1 MDTAADGTATDASA
15 GARHGLPGEH
25 RETAGPRPG
34 TGALDRARAAWDGR
48 RPAWSRRL
56 TLPPGA
62 RPYLP
67 ALALY
72 GVAKLVGLTVF
83 ASLLEYAGDYHD
95 KKPRFGGGAHWWDV
109 LATWDGWWYLQ
120 VAEHGYHPSLVRLD
134 SDGLFTVQQNSVAFF
149 PLYPALIRMVSEATG
164 LGLYGSGILVSVL
177 ASFVAAAGIYAVV
190 RLIAGARAGTV
201 AAGLWAVAP
210 GAGVEWAVYSESVFV
225 ALAAWACYAVMTRRW
240 VAAGL
245 LAFTAGLNRPTSAVL
260 IGAVGLAA
268 LVTLARPASRREHG
282 VRGPLYAMVI
292 APLGLLSYVA
302 WVGWSTGDPSAYFI
316 LQREGWAHFF
326 DYGAYTLDVLRNLAV
341 GRGDYVFAFSTPD
354 LLSLQLV
361 LALPFLIALMLRKKP
376 PLVLVAYTL
385 ASIITVLGTQQMF
398 GNTMRYLLPA
408 FPLLLAPA
416 AALARLKLP
425 SLTVFF
431 TTAAIAS
438 GWYAHYVIFEL
449 GVP

>member
-1 MDTAADGTATDASA
+1 MDTAADDTVTDGPAGTGERPA
-15 GARHGLPGEH
+15 G
-25 RETAGPRPG
+25 ETA
-34 TGALDRARAAWDGR
+34 ARSWR
-48 RPAWSRRL
+48 SWPPA
-56 TLPPGA
+56 LPPGA
-62 RPYLP
+62 RPYLAP
-67 ALALY
+67 LALY
-72 GVAKLVGLTVF
+72 GITKLVGLGVF
-83 ASLLEYAGDYHD
+83 ATLLTHAGDFRG
-95 KKPRFGGGAHWWDV
+95 KNPRFGGGAHWWDV

-120 VAEHGYHPSLVRLD
+120 VAEHGYSPSLVRLGG
-134 SDGLFTVQQNSVAFF
+134 DGLFTVQQNSVAFF
-149 PLYPALIRMVSEATG
+149 PLYPALIRMVSESTG

-177 ASFVAAAGIYAVV
+177 TSFVAAAGIYAVIS
-190 RLIAGARAGTV
+190 LLAGARAGTV

-210 GAGVEWAVYSESVFV
+210 GAGVEWAVYSESLFV
-225 ALAAWACYAVMTRRW
+225 ALAAWACYAVMKGRW

-282 VRGPLYAMVI
+282 VRGPVYAILV
-292 APLGLLSYVA
+292 APLGLLSYIA
-302 WVGWSTGDPSAYFI
+302 WVGWSTGEATAYFT

-326 DYGAYTLDVLRNLAV
+326 DYGAYTWDVLRNLAV
-341 GRGDYVFAFSTPD
+341 GRGDYPFAFSTPD

-361 LALPFLIALMLRKKP
+361 LALPFLIALMLRKRP

-385 ASIITVLGTQQMF
+385 ATIITVLGTQQMF

-416 AALARLKLP
+416 AALSRLKLP
-425 SLTVFF
+425 SLGVFF
-431 TTAAIAS
+431 TTASIAS

>member
-1 MDTAADGTATDASA
+1 MDTAADDTVTDGPA
-15 GARHGLPGEH
+15 GAGERPPGEAAA
-25 RETAGPRPG
+25 RSWRSWPP
-34 TGALDRARAAWDGR
+34 AL
-48 RPAWSRRL
+48 PA
-56 TLPPGA
+56 GA
-62 RPYLP
+62 RPYLAP
-67 ALALY
+67 LALY
-72 GVAKLVGLTVF
+72 GVTKLVGLGIF
-83 ASLLEYAGDYHD
+83 ASLLTYAGDFRG
-95 KKPRFGGGAHWWDV
+95 KNPRFGGGAHWWDV
-109 LATWDGWWYLQ
+109 LGTWDGWWYLQ
-120 VAEHGYHPSLVRLD
+120 VAEHGYSPALVRLGG
-134 SDGLFTVQQNSVAFF
+134 DGLFTVQQNSVAFF
-149 PLYPALIRMVSEATG
+149 PLYPALIRLVSETTG

-177 ASFVAAAGIYAVV
+177 TSFVAAAGIYAVIS
-190 RLIAGARAGTV
+190 LIAGARAGTV

-210 GAGVEWAVYSESVFV
+210 GAGVEWAVYSESLFV
-225 ALAAWACYAVMTRRW
+225 ALAAWACYAVMKGRW

-282 VRGPLYAMVI
+282 VRGPVYAMLV
-292 APLGLLSYVA
+292 APLGLLSYIA
-302 WVGWSTGDPSAYFI
+302 WVGYRTGEATAYFT

-326 DYGAYTLDVLRNLAV
+326 DYGAYTWDVLRNLAV
-341 GRGDYVFAFSTPD
+341 GRGDYPFAFSTPD

-385 ASIITVLGTQQMF
+385 ATIVTVLGTQQMF

-416 AALARLKLP
+416 AALSRLKLP
-425 SLTVFF
+425 SLVVFF
-431 TTAAIAS
+431 TTASIAS

>member
-1 MDTAADGTATDASA
+1 MTAMDTAADDTVTDGPAGT
-15 GARHGLPGEH
+15 GERRPGE
-25 RETAGPRPG
+25 TA
-34 TGALDRARAAWDGR
+34 ARSWR
-48 RPAWSRRL
+48 TWPPA
-56 TLPPGA
+56 LPPGA
-62 RPYLP
+62 RPYLAP
-67 ALALY
+67 LALY
-72 GVAKLVGLTVF
+72 GVTKLVGLGVF
-83 ASLLEYAGDYHD
+83 ATLLTHAGDFRG
-95 KKPRFGGGAHWWDV
+95 KNPRFGGGAHWWDV

-120 VAEHGYHPSLVRLD
+120 VAEHGYSPSLVRLGG
-134 SDGLFTVQQNSVAFF
+134 DGLFTVQQNSVAFF
-149 PLYPALIRMVSEATG
+149 PLYPALIRMVSESTG

-177 ASFVAAAGIYAVV
+177 TSFVAAAGIYAVIS
-190 RLIAGARAGTV
+190 LIAGARAGTV

-210 GAGVEWAVYSESVFV
+210 GAGVEWAVYSESLFV
-225 ALAAWACYAVMTRRW
+225 AIAAWTCYAVMKGRW

-282 VRGPLYAMVI
+282 VRGPVYAMLV
-292 APLGLLSYVA
+292 APLGLLSYIA
-302 WVGWSTGDPSAYFI
+302 WVGWSTGEATAYFT

-326 DYGAYTLDVLRNLAV
+326 DYGAYTWDVLRNLAV
-341 GRGDYVFAFSTPD
+341 GRGDYPFAFSTPD

-361 LALPFLIALMLRKKP
+361 LALPFLIALMLRKRP

-385 ASIITVLGTQQMF
+385 ATIVTVLGTQQMF

-416 AALARLKLP
+416 AALSRLKLP
-425 SLTVFF
+425 TLVVFF
-431 TTAAIAS
+431 TTASIAS

>member
-1 MDTAADGTATDASA
+1 MDTAADDTVTDGPAGSGGRPPGEA
-15 GARHGLPGEH
+15 GARTWRSRLP
-25 RETAGPRPG
+25 
-34 TGALDRARAAWDGR
+34 AL
-48 RPAWSRRL
+48 PA
-56 TLPPGA
+56 GA
-62 RPYLP
+62 RPYLAP
-67 ALALY
+67 LVLY
-72 GVAKLVGLTVF
+72 GVTKLVGLGVF
-83 ASLLEYAGDYHD
+83 ASLLTYAGDFRG
-95 KKPRFGGGAHWWDV
+95 KNPRFGGGAHWWDV
-109 LATWDGWWYLQ
+109 LGTWDGWWYLQ
-120 VAEHGYHPSLVRLD
+120 VAEHGYSPSLVRLGG
-134 SDGLFTVQQNSVAFF
+134 DGLFTVQQNSVAFF
-149 PLYPALIRMVSEATG
+149 PLYPALIRMVSETTG

-177 ASFVAAAGIYAVV
+177 TSFVAAAGIYAVIS
-190 RLIAGARAGTV
+190 LLAGARAGTI

-210 GAGVEWAVYSESVFV
+210 GAGVEWAVYSESLFV
-225 ALAAWACYAVMTRRW
+225 ALAAWTCYAVMKGRW

-282 VRGPLYAMVI
+282 VRGPVYAMLV
-292 APLGLLSYVA
+292 APLGLLSYIA
-302 WVGWSTGDPSAYFI
+302 WVGYSTGEATAYFT

-326 DYGAYTLDVLRNLAV
+326 DYGAYTWDVLRNLAV
-341 GRGDYVFAFSTPD
+341 GRGAYPFAFSTPD

-361 LALPFLIALMLRKKP
+361 LALPFLVALMLRRKP

-385 ASIITVLGTQQMF
+385 ATIVTVLGTQQMF

-416 AALARLKLP
+416 AALSRLKPP
-425 SLTVFF
+425 SLVVFF
-431 TTAAIAS
+431 TTASIAS

>member
-1 MDTAADGTATDASA
+1 MERAADDTVTEASA
-15 GARHGLPGEH
+15 GAEGGPSDGAGEK
-25 RETAGPRPG
+25 TAPR
-34 TGALDRARAAWDGR
+34 AWSRAWDAR
-48 RPAWSRRL
+48 RPAWTRRL
-56 TLPPGA
+56 ALPTGA
-62 RPYLP
+62 RPFLP
-67 ALALY
+67 PLALY
-72 GVAKLVGLTVF
+72 GVTKLVGLTVF
-83 ASLLEYAGDYHD
+83 AVLLQYAGDFRGKH
-95 KKPRFGGGAHWWDV
+95 PRFGGGAHWWDV

-164 LGLYGSGILVSVL
+164 LGLYGSGILVSVV

-190 RLIAGARAGTV
+190 RLIAGARAGTI

-225 ALAAWACYAVMTRRW
+225 AIAAWACYAVMTRRW
-240 VAAGL
+240 VLAGL

-282 VRGPLYAMVI
+282 VRGPLYAMIV
-292 APLGLLSYVA
+292 APLGLLSYIA
-302 WVGWSTGDPSAYFI
+302 WVGYRTGEASAYFI

-326 DYGAYTLDVLRNLAV
+326 DYGAYTLKVLRNLAV
-341 GRGDYVFAFSTPD
+341 GRNDYVFAFSTPD

-416 AALARLKLP
+416 AALSRLKLP

-431 TTAAIAS
+431 TTAALAS

>member
-1 MDTAADGTATDASA
+1 MDTAADDTVTDGSR
-15 GARHGLPGEH
+15 GAPDGQPDD
-25 RETAGPRPG
+25 RPERSWR
-34 TGALDRARAAWDGR
+34 TWLTR
-48 RPAWSRRL
+48 RTWRP
-56 TLPPGA
+56 TLPDGA

-67 ALALY
+67 ALVLY
-72 GVAKLVGLTVF
+72 GVTKLVGLVVF
-83 ASLLEYAGDYHD
+83 ASLLEYAGDY
-95 KKPRFGGGAHWWDV
+95 KGKNPRFGGGAHWWDV

-120 VAEHGYHPSLVRLD
+120 VAEHGYSPSLVRLGG
-134 SDGLFTVQQNSVAFF
+134 DGLFTVQQNSVAFF
-149 PLYPALIRMVSEATG
+149 PLYPALIRMVSETTG
-164 LGLYGSGILVSVL
+164 LGLYGSGILVSVVS
-177 ASFVAAAGIYAVV
+177 SFVAAAGIFAVV
-190 RLIAGARAGTV
+190 RLVAGARAGTV

-210 GAGVEWAVYSESVFV
+210 GAGVEWAVYSESLFV
-225 ALAAWACYAVMTRRW
+225 AIAAWACYAVMTGRW
-240 VAAGL
+240 VTAGL

-268 LVTLARPASRREHG
+268 LVTLARPAGRREHG
-282 VRGPLYAMVI
+282 VRGPVYAMIV
-292 APLGLLSYVA
+292 APLGLFSYIA
-302 WVGWSTGDPSAYFI
+302 WVGYRTGEATAYFT

-341 GRGDYVFAFSTPD
+341 GKGDYHFAFSTPD

-385 ASIITVLGTQQMF
+385 ATIITVLGTQQMF

-416 AALARLKLP
+416 AALSRLKLP
-425 SLTVFF
+425 SLVVFF
-431 TTAAIAS
+431 STAALAS

>member
-1 MDTAADGTATDASA
+1 MDTAADDTVTDGSR
-15 GARHGLPGEH
+15 GAPDGPPDDSRAKRPPRDRWTRLP
-25 RETAGPRPG
+25 
-34 TGALDRARAAWDGR
+34 
-48 RPAWSRRL
+48 
-56 TLPPGA
+56 TLPDGA

-72 GVAKLVGLTVF
+72 GVTKLVGLAVF
-83 ASLLEYAGDYHD
+83 ASLLEYAGDY
-95 KKPRFGGGAHWWDV
+95 KGKNPRFGGGAHWWDV
-109 LATWDGWWYLQ
+109 LGTWDGWWYLQ
-120 VAEHGYHPSLVRLD
+120 VAEHGYSPSLVRLGG
-134 SDGLFTVQQNSVAFF
+134 DGLFTVQQNSVAFF
-149 PLYPALIRMVSEATG
+149 PLYPALIRMVSETTG
-164 LGLYGSGILVSVL
+164 LGLYGSGILVSVVF
-177 ASFVAAAGIYAVV
+177 SFVAAAGIFAVV
-190 RLIAGARAGTV
+190 RLVAGARAGTV

-210 GAGVEWAVYSESVFV
+210 GAGVEWAVYSESLFV
-225 ALAAWACYAVMTRRW
+225 AIAAWACYAVMTKRW

-282 VRGPLYAMVI
+282 TRGPVYAMVV
-292 APLGLLSYVA
+292 APLGLLSYIA
-302 WVGWSTGDPSAYFI
+302 WVGYSTGEATAYFT

-341 GRGDYVFAFSTPD
+341 GKGDYVFAFSTPD
-354 LLSLQLV
+354 LLSVQLV

-385 ASIITVLGTQQMF
+385 ATIITVLGTQQMF

-425 SLTVFF
+425 SLAVFF
-431 TTAAIAS
+431 TTAALAS

>member
-1 MDTAADGTATDASA
+1 MDTAADDTVTD
-15 GARHGLPGEH
+15 
-25 RETAGPRPG
+25 GPDG
-34 TGALDRARAAWDGR
+34 TGE
-48 RPAWSRRL
+48 RPAGGEGAARSWRGRL
-56 TLPPGA
+56 PAHPPGA
-62 RPYLP
+62 RPYHAP
-67 ALALY
+67 LALY
-72 GVAKLVGLTVF
+72 GVTKLVGLGVF
-83 ASLLEYAGDYHD
+83 ASLLTHAGDFRG
-95 KKPRFGGGAHWWDV
+95 KNPRFGGGAHWWDV

-120 VAEHGYHPSLVRLD
+120 VAEHGYSPALVRLD

-149 PLYPALIRMVSEATG
+149 PLYPALIRMVSESTG
-164 LGLYGSGILVSVL
+164 LGLYGSGILVSVVS
-177 ASFVAAAGIYAVV
+177 SFVAAAGIYAVIS
-190 RLIAGARAGTV
+190 LLAGARAGTV

-210 GAGVEWAVYSESVFV
+210 GAGVEWAVYSESLFV
-225 ALAAWACYAVMTRRW
+225 AIAAWTCYAVMKGRW
-240 VAAGL
+240 VTAGL

-282 VRGPLYAMVI
+282 VRGPVYAMLV
-292 APLGLLSYVA
+292 APLGLLSYIA
-302 WVGWSTGDPSAYFI
+302 WVGWSTGEATAYFT

-326 DYGAYTLDVLRNLAV
+326 DYGAYTWDVLRNLAV
-341 GRGDYVFAFSTPD
+341 GRGDYPFAFSTPD

-361 LALPFLIALMLRKKP
+361 LALPFLIALMLRKRP

-385 ASIITVLGTQQMF
+385 ATIVTVLGTQQMF

-416 AALARLKLP
+416 AALSRLKLP
-425 SLTVFF
+425 SLIVFF

>member
-1 MDTAADGTATDASA
+1 MDTAADDTVTDGPAGTGERPA
-15 GARHGLPGEH
+15 G
-25 RETAGPRPG
+25 ETA
-34 TGALDRARAAWDGR
+34 ARSWR
-48 RPAWSRRL
+48 SWPPA
-56 TLPPGA
+56 LPPGA
-62 RPYLP
+62 RPYLAP
-67 ALALY
+67 LALY
-72 GVAKLVGLTVF
+72 GITKLVGLGVF
-83 ASLLEYAGDYHD
+83 ATLLTHAGDFRG
-95 KKPRFGGGAHWWDV
+95 KNPRFGGGAHWWDV

-120 VAEHGYHPSLVRLD
+120 VAEHGYSPSLVRLGG
-134 SDGLFTVQQNSVAFF
+134 DGLFTVQQNSVAFF
-149 PLYPALIRMVSEATG
+149 PLYPALIRMVSESTG

-177 ASFVAAAGIYAVV
+177 TSFVAAAGIYAVIS
-190 RLIAGARAGTV
+190 LLAGARAGTV

-210 GAGVEWAVYSESVFV
+210 GAGVEWAVYSESLFV
-225 ALAAWACYAVMTRRW
+225 ALAAWTCYAVMKGRW

-282 VRGPLYAMVI
+282 VRGPVYAMLV
-292 APLGLLSYVA
+292 APLGLLSYIA
-302 WVGWSTGDPSAYFI
+302 WVGWSTGEATAYFT

-326 DYGAYTLDVLRNLAV
+326 DYGAYTWDVLRNLAV
-341 GRGDYVFAFSTPD
+341 GRGDYPFAFSTPD

-361 LALPFLIALMLRKKP
+361 LALPFLIALMLRKRP

-385 ASIITVLGTQQMF
+385 ATIVTVLGTQQMF

-416 AALARLKLP
+416 AALSRLKLP
-425 SLTVFF
+425 SLAVFF
-431 TTAAIAS
+431 TTASIAS

>member
-1 MDTAADGTATDASA
+1 MDTAADDTVTDGSRGAPDGPPDAS
-15 GARHGLPGEH
+15 RTKRPPRDRWTRLP
-25 RETAGPRPG
+25 
-34 TGALDRARAAWDGR
+34 
-48 RPAWSRRL
+48 
-56 TLPPGA
+56 TLPDGA

-72 GVAKLVGLTVF
+72 GVTKLVGLAVF
-83 ASLLEYAGDYHD
+83 ASLLEYAGDY
-95 KKPRFGGGAHWWDV
+95 KGKNPRFGGGAHWWDV
-109 LATWDGWWYLQ
+109 LGTWDGWWYLQ
-120 VAEHGYHPSLVRLD
+120 VAEHGYSPSLVRLGG
-134 SDGLFTVQQNSVAFF
+134 DGLFTVQQNSVAFF
-149 PLYPALIRMVSEATG
+149 PLYPALIRMVSETTG
-164 LGLYGSGILVSVL
+164 LGLYGSGILVSVVF
-177 ASFVAAAGIYAVV
+177 SFVAAAGIFAVV
-190 RLIAGARAGTV
+190 RLVAGARAGTV

-210 GAGVEWAVYSESVFV
+210 GAGVEWAVYSESLFV
-225 ALAAWACYAVMTRRW
+225 AIAAWACYAVMTKRW

-282 VRGPLYAMVI
+282 IRGPVYAMVV
-292 APLGLLSYVA
+292 APLGLLSYIA
-302 WVGWSTGDPSAYFI
+302 WVGYSTGEATAYFT

-341 GRGDYVFAFSTPD
+341 GKGDYVFAFSTPD
-354 LLSLQLV
+354 LLSVQLV

-385 ASIITVLGTQQMF
+385 ATIITVLGTQQMF

-425 SLTVFF
+425 SLAVFF
-431 TTAAIAS
+431 TTAALAS

>member
-1 MDTAADGTATDASA
+1 MDTAADDTVTDGSRGTRD
-15 GARHGLPGEH
+15 GLSDDSRKERP
-25 RETAGPRPG
+25 PR
-34 TGALDRARAAWDGR
+34 DRRTW
-48 RPAWSRRL
+48 
-56 TLPPGA
+56 LPPLPDTA

-72 GVAKLVGLTVF
+72 AVTKLVGLAVF
-83 ASLLEYAGDYHD
+83 ASLLEYAGDY
-95 KKPRFGGGAHWWDV
+95 KGKNPRFGGGAHWWDV

-120 VAEHGYHPSLVRLD
+120 VAEHGYSPSLVRLGG
-134 SDGLFTVQQNSVAFF
+134 DGIFTVQQNSVAFF
-149 PLYPALIRMVSEATG
+149 PLYPALIRMVSETTG
-164 LGLYGSGILVSVL
+164 LGLYGSGILVSVVF
-177 ASFVAAAGIYAVV
+177 SFIAAAGVFAVV
-190 RLIAGARAGTV
+190 RLVAGARAGTV

-210 GAGVEWAVYSESVFV
+210 GAGVEWAVYSESLFV
-225 ALAAWACYAVMTRRW
+225 AIVAWACYAVMTGRW
-240 VAAGL
+240 VTAGL

-268 LVTLARPASRREHG
+268 LVTVARPAGRREHG
-282 VRGPLYAMVI
+282 IRGPVYAMVM
-292 APLGLLSYVA
+292 APLGLLGYIA
-302 WVGWSTGDPSAYFI
+302 WVGYSTGEATAYFT

-341 GRGDYVFAFSTPD
+341 GKGDYVFAFSTPD

-385 ASIITVLGTQQMF
+385 ATIITVLGTQQMF

-425 SLTVFF
+425 SLVVFF
-431 TTAAIAS
+431 STAALAS

>member
-1 MDTAADGTATDASA
+1 MDTAADDTVTDGPAGSGGRPPGEA
-15 GARHGLPGEH
+15 GARTWRSRLP
-25 RETAGPRPG
+25 
-34 TGALDRARAAWDGR
+34 AL
-48 RPAWSRRL
+48 PA
-56 TLPPGA
+56 GA
-62 RPYLP
+62 RPYLAP
-67 ALALY
+67 LVLY
-72 GVAKLVGLTVF
+72 GVTKLVGLGVF
-83 ASLLEYAGDYHD
+83 ASLLTYAGDFRG
-95 KKPRFGGGAHWWDV
+95 KNPRFGGGAHWWDV
-109 LATWDGWWYLQ
+109 LGTWDGWWYLQ
-120 VAEHGYHPSLVRLD
+120 VAEHGYSPSLVRLGG
-134 SDGLFTVQQNSVAFF
+134 DGLFTVQQNSVAFF
-149 PLYPALIRMVSEATG
+149 PLYPALIRMVSETTG

-177 ASFVAAAGIYAVV
+177 TSFVAAAGIYAVIS
-190 RLIAGARAGTV
+190 LLAGARAGTI

-210 GAGVEWAVYSESVFV
+210 GAGVEWAVYSESLFV
-225 ALAAWACYAVMTRRW
+225 ALAAWTCYAVMKGRW

-282 VRGPLYAMVI
+282 VRGPVYAMLV
-292 APLGLLSYVA
+292 APLGLLSYIA
-302 WVGWSTGDPSAYFI
+302 WVGYSTGEATAYFT

-326 DYGAYTLDVLRNLAV
+326 DYGAYTWDVLRNLAV
-341 GRGDYVFAFSTPD
+341 GRGDYPFAFSTPD

-361 LALPFLIALMLRKKP
+361 LALPFLVALMLRRKP

-385 ASIITVLGTQQMF
+385 ATIVTVLGTQQMF

-416 AALARLKLP
+416 AALSRLKPP
-425 SLTVFF
+425 SLVVFF
-431 TTAAIAS
+431 ATASIAS

>member
-1 MDTAADGTATDASA
+1 MDTAADDTVTDGPAGT
-15 GARHGLPGEH
+15 GERPPGEAAA
-25 RETAGPRPG
+25 RSWRSWPP
-34 TGALDRARAAWDGR
+34 AL
-48 RPAWSRRL
+48 PA
-56 TLPPGA
+56 GA
-62 RPYLP
+62 RPYLAP
-67 ALALY
+67 LVLY
-72 GVAKLVGLTVF
+72 GVTKLVGLGVF
-83 ASLLEYAGDYHD
+83 ASLLTYAGDFRG
-95 KKPRFGGGAHWWDV
+95 KNPRFGGGAHWWDV
-109 LATWDGWWYLQ
+109 LGTWDGWWYLQ
-120 VAEHGYHPSLVRLD
+120 VAEHGYSPALVRLGG
-134 SDGLFTVQQNSVAFF
+134 DGLFTVQQNSVAFF
-149 PLYPALIRMVSEATG
+149 PLYPALIRMVSESTG

-177 ASFVAAAGIYAVV
+177 TSFVAAAGIYAVIS
-190 RLIAGARAGTV
+190 LIAGARAGTV

-210 GAGVEWAVYSESVFV
+210 GAGVEWAVYSESLFV
-225 ALAAWACYAVMTRRW
+225 AIAAWACYAVMKGRW

-282 VRGPLYAMVI
+282 VRGPVYAMLV
-292 APLGLLSYVA
+292 APLGLLSYIA
-302 WVGWSTGDPSAYFI
+302 WVGYRTGEATAYFT

-326 DYGAYTLDVLRNLAV
+326 DYGAYTWDVLRNLAV
-341 GRGDYVFAFSTPD
+341 GRGDYPFAFSTPD

-361 LALPFLIALMLRKKP
+361 LALPFLIALMLRRKP

-385 ASIITVLGTQQMF
+385 ATIVTVLGTQQMF

-416 AALARLKLP
+416 AALSRLKLP
-425 SLTVFF
+425 SLVVFF
-431 TTAAIAS
+431 TTASIAS

>member
-1 MDTAADGTATDASA
+1 MDTAADDTVTDGSR
-15 GARHGLPGEH
+15 GAPDGPPDDSRTKRPPRGRWTRLP
-25 RETAGPRPG
+25 
-34 TGALDRARAAWDGR
+34 
-48 RPAWSRRL
+48 
-56 TLPPGA
+56 TLPDGA

-72 GVAKLVGLTVF
+72 GVTKLVGLAVF
-83 ASLLEYAGDYHD
+83 ASLLEYAGDY
-95 KKPRFGGGAHWWDV
+95 KGKNPRFGGGAHWWDV
-109 LATWDGWWYLQ
+109 LGTWDGWWYLQ
-120 VAEHGYHPSLVRLD
+120 VAEHGYSPSLVRLGG
-134 SDGLFTVQQNSVAFF
+134 DGLFTVQQNSVAFF
-149 PLYPALIRMVSEATG
+149 PLYPALIRMVSETTG
-164 LGLYGSGILVSVL
+164 LGLYGSGILVSVVF
-177 ASFVAAAGIYAVV
+177 SFVAAAGIFAVV
-190 RLIAGARAGTV
+190 RLVAGARAGTV

-210 GAGVEWAVYSESVFV
+210 GAGVEWAVYSESLFV
-225 ALAAWACYAVMTRRW
+225 AIAAWACYAVMTKRW

-282 VRGPLYAMVI
+282 IRGPVYAMVV
-292 APLGLLSYVA
+292 APLGLLSYIA
-302 WVGWSTGDPSAYFI
+302 WVGYSTGEATAYFT

-341 GRGDYVFAFSTPD
+341 GKGDYVFAFSTPD
-354 LLSLQLV
+354 LLSVQLV

-385 ASIITVLGTQQMF
+385 ATIITVLGTQQMF

-425 SLTVFF
+425 SLAVFF
-431 TTAAIAS
+431 TTAALAS

>member
-1 MDTAADGTATDASA
+1 MDTAADETVTGESA
-15 GARHGLPGEH
+15 GAPERLPGE
-25 RETAGPRPG
+25 
-34 TGALDRARAAWDGR
+34 R
-48 RPAWSRRL
+48 RKHPWRTWPP
-56 TLPPGA
+56 TLPAGA
-62 RPYLP
+62 RPYLTP
-67 ALALY
+67 LVLY

-83 ASLLEYAGDYHD
+83 AALLEYAGDY
-95 KKPRFGGGAHWWDV
+95 KGKNPRFGGGAHWWDV

-120 VAEHGYHPSLVRLD
+120 VAEHGYSPSLVPLD

-149 PLYPALIRMVSEATG
+149 PLYPALIRMVSETTG
-164 LGLYGSGILVSVL
+164 LGLYGSGILVSVVF
-177 ASFVAAAGIYAVV
+177 SFVAAAGIFAVI
-190 RLIAGARAGTV
+190 RLVAGARAGTI

-210 GAGVEWAVYSESVFV
+210 GAGVEWAVYSESLFV
-225 ALAAWACYAVMTRRW
+225 AIAAWACYAVMTKRW

-268 LVTLARPASRREHG
+268 LVVLARPATRRQHG
-282 VRGPLYAMVI
+282 VRGPVYAMVV
-292 APLGLLSYVA
+292 APLGLLAYIA
-302 WVGWSTGDPSAYFI
+302 WVGYSIGEPTAYFT

-326 DYGAYTLDVLRNLAV
+326 DYGAHTLDVLLNLAV
-341 GRGDYVFAFSTPD
+341 GRGDYPFAFYTPD
-354 LLSLQLV
+354 LLSLLLV
-361 LALPFLIALMLRKKP
+361 LALPFLIALMWRKRP

-385 ASIITVLGTQQMF
+385 ATIVTVLGTQQMF

-425 SLTVFF
+425 ALAVFF
-431 TTAAIAS
+431 TTTALAS
-438 GWYAHYVIFEL
+438 GWYAHYVLFEL